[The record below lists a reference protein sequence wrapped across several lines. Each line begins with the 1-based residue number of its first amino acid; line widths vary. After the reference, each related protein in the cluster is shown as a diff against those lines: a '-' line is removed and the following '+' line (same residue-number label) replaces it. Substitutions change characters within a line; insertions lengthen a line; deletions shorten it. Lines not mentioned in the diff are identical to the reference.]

1 MADTMNPKSRD
12 ATGTAWL
19 RIVTLLAAAATGCSS
34 TTMQSMNTVRDLGFN
49 RYLNTL
55 AANCR
60 PLIIGIHDVGS
71 WLEMRGSTSQNYA
84 YFLSVTSRLYY
95 GTMSRDEYRDGL
107 NSFLGPGSSNA
118 QAFACIFANLPAQGP
133 TGGTGGSVGGVGG
146 VGM

>member
-1 MADTMNPKSRD
+1 MVDTMTPKSRD
-12 ATGTAWL
+12 ATGTAWP
-19 RIVTLLAAAATGCSS
+19 RIVLLLAAAATGCSS

-49 RYLNTL
+49 GYLNTL

-60 PLIIGIHDVGS
+60 PLVIGPYDVGS

-107 NSFLGPGSSNA
+107 NSFLGPGSTNA
-118 QAFACIFANLPAQGP
+118 QAFNCIFANLPAQLP
-133 TGGTGGSVGGVGG
+133 TGGTGGSVGGVSG